1 MTSALADQRQPLVD
15 AGRLAAA
22 GPAVG
27 EIHLDNDIDRHGGDV
42 SDISGSS
49 PCNSSGTYSCSRMIF
64 STLPHTAQNSRSV
77 RARSSM
83 LSEPRLNMFSASSS
97 VCTASW

>member
-42 SDISGSS
+42 SDISGWR
-49 PCNSSGTYSCSRMIF
+49 GQVADAAGVR
-64 STLPHTAQNSRSV
+64 STEGDNV
-77 RARSSM
+77 
-83 LSEPRLNMFSASSS
+83 
-97 VCTASW
+97 